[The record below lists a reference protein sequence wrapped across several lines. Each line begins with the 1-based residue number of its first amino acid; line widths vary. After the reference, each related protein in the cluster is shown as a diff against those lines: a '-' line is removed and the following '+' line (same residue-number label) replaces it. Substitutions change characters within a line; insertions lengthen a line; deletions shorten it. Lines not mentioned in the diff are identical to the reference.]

1 MKKRD
6 VLLGLQV
13 LFFVFALMLG
23 IRGGVGEAAG
33 KESDDNKVIKFAVC
47 NLKAYEDSTK
57 VLAKEVEKLGYK
69 LDYIFLADNTQIN
82 QAVESGEY
90 FANYHQHTP
99 YMNEF
104 NRAHKGH
111 LAAAFKIFTD
121 KSGIFSKKYK
131 SLAELPDG
139 AKISIPVDVGNNFRT
154 FVMLAEEGLIKIKS
168 GITDAE
174 ITQND
179 ITENPKKLQFV
190 EVDYTMLA
198 RALEEADAGFLYAT
212 VAGEIGLDISDALVT
227 EPERLQAADVIA
239 VREENL
245 DDPRTA
251 ILKQA
256 YYSDALKQALKDS
269 YDGREILV
277 PAW

>member
-1 MKKRD
+1 MIS
-6 VLLGLQV
+6 VT
-13 LFFVFALMLG
+13 LFLAMVT
-23 IRGGVGEAAG
+23 VGCGYAASQDP
-33 KESDDNKVIKFAVC
+33 KTIKFAVC
-47 NLKAYEDSTK
+47 NLKAYEDTTK
-57 VLAKEVEKLGYK
+57 ILAREVEKLGYK

-82 QAVESGEY
+82 EAVESGEY

-99 YMNEF
+99 YMEEF

-111 LAAAFKIFTD
+111 LAAAFKVFTD

-131 SLAELPDG
+131 SLDDLPVG

-154 FVMLAEEGLIKIKS
+154 FVMLADKGLIKIKD
-168 GITDAE
+168 GVAAAE

-179 ITENPKKLQFV
+179 IVENRKKLQFI

-212 VAGEIGLDISDALVT
+212 VAAEIGLDVSKDALAT
-227 EPERLQAADVIA
+227 EPVELQAADIIA
-239 VREENL
+239 VRAENL
-245 DDPRTA
+245 NDERTR

-256 YYSDALKQALKDS
+256 YYTDALKQALRDL
-269 YDGREILV
+269 YAGRDILE